1 MIEPGMTLELVAKH
15 MSYPKKI
22 YVTAV
27 KGDKIWV
34 VDVPCT
40 MTMARYIHS
49 QDIDMLY
56 KRVIE

>member
-1 MIEPGMTLELVAKH
+1 MIESGMTLELIAKH
-15 MSYPKKI
+15 ISYPKKV
-22 YVTAV
+22 YVMAV

-34 VDVPCT
+34 VDVPRT

-49 QDIDMLY
+49 KDIDMLY